1 MHACYLLVHTEFK
14 TQRVPLLGPLYVD
27 AWLLPILYVAFRY
40 VQLGQDKVDL
50 QQQLIGV
57 VVGLAFKVYVL
68 TCNFYWSSL
77 LLPHQ

>member
-1 MHACYLLVHTEFK
+1 MCACLIHEFVHTEFK

-40 VQLGQDKVDL
+40 VQLGQDKIDL

-57 VVGLAFKVYVL
+57 VVGLAFKVCVQIMYIE
-68 TCNFYWSSL
+68 YY
-77 LLPHQ
+77 